1 MQFNDKSNTY
11 NWDQNA
17 YNPAET
23 YGDVCYEVPSF
34 CYSNQT
40 AEMMNTTSTAS
51 HIDKNHLNGMFCE
64 NGNSLYENTQNAM
77 TVTPSQMLNHSVEL
91 YDHVNSFKAP
101 SYLNIQQF
109 VNDRSAQDYS
119 GVEKKKTK

>member
-1 MQFNDKSNTY
+1 M
-11 NWDQNA
+11 
-17 YNPAET
+17 
-23 YGDVCYEVPSF
+23 YGEVCYEVPSF

-40 AEMMNTTSTAS
+40 AEMMNITSTAS

-64 NGNSLYENTQNAM
+64 NSSFLYENTQNAM

-101 SYLNIQQF
+101 SNLNIQQF

-119 GVEKKKTK
+119 GVAAQSNREVC